1 MILNVRAIS
10 TSFAVICFFTTAIV
24 GCLSKLSSFTCCKR
38 ATIAAI
44 LAYAVALVATRAT
57 NAVITN
63 AMVTS
68 EMNKPQ
74 EKQDINIASQDQK
87 QPE

>member
-10 TSFAVICFFTTAIV
+10 TSFAVICFFVTAIV
-24 GCLSKLSSFTCCKR
+24 GCLSKLSSLTCCKR
-38 ATIAAI
+38 ATTAAI
-44 LAYAVALVATRAT
+44 IAYAVALIATRAT
-57 NAVITN
+57 NAIITN

-74 EKQDINIASQDQK
+74 EEQNIASQDQE
-87 QPE
+87 QPK

>member
-10 TSFAVICFFTTAIV
+10 TSFAVICFFMIAIV
-24 GCLSKLSSFTCCKR
+24 GCLNKLSSFTCCKR

-44 LAYAVALVATRAT
+44 IAYAVALVATRAT
-57 NAVITN
+57 NAIITN
-63 AMVTS
+63 AIVTS
-68 EMNKPQ
+68 EMNKSQ
-74 EKQDINIASQDQK
+74 EEQNIASKDQK